1 MKEHRA
7 FLAPR
12 LLGLFPGQR
21 QRCETMK
28 AVAFHVKSSGLC
40 LSFYEEILS
49 ADSDFGKFN
58 LKALESIE

>member
-1 MKEHRA
+1 MKEPGA

-12 LLGLFPGQR
+12 LVGLFPGQR

-28 AVAFHVKSSGLC
+28 AFVFHVKSSGLC
-40 LSFYEEILS
+40 LSFYEEVLS

-58 LKALESIE
+58 LKALESVE